1 MVTGSGTDLHR
12 VALRVADHEKVV
24 RPGGDAPEGTA
35 CAVVNGVASDPA
47 ETPAERGDRVAVVA
61 AER

>member
-1 MVTGSGTDLHR
+1 MATEPGTDLHR
-12 VALRVADHEKVV
+12 AALRVADHEKVV

-35 CAVVNGVASDPA
+35 RAVVNDVASDPA
-47 ETPAERGDRVAVVA
+47 ETPAERGDCVAVVA